1 MTSVAGVTGAPIVA
15 LNGIRLGRTPSFVL
29 DVPALAIEPG
39 EVLAVIGPNGSGK
52 STLLRVIGLLESPD
66 RGEVRVRGRSV
77 TAATAL
83 AERRTMA
90 TVFQQALLA
99 DTTVTANVGLGLRFR
114 GVHADE
120 RRKRITRWLERFG
133 IAHLAT
139 RQARTL
145 SGGEAQRV
153 ALARAL
159 VLEPE
164 LLLLDEPFAALDE
177 PTRSELIPELAGI
190 LAADRVATVLVTHD
204 RAEAMTLAD
213 RVAVLL
219 GGQLRQVGDT
229 ATVFQSPVAEDV
241 ARFVGVETIVSGE
254 VISAQ
259 PGLTLV
265 DVVGRKLEVAAPA
278 RPGERVRICIRPED
292 VTLTRA
298 QESAVLSSA
307 RNHLAGTIA
316 RITPS
321 APQVRVVVDVGFP
334 LVAALTRRSA
344 DELGLA
350 EGGSVIAIF
359 KASAAHLIR
368 IAAS

>member
-1 MTSVAGVTGAPIVA
+1 MTRRAGAPIVA
-15 LNGIRLGRTPSFVL
+15 LTGIRLERTPGFVL
-29 DVPALAIEPG
+29 DVPELTIEAG
-39 EVLAVIGPNGSGK
+39 QVLAVIGPNGSGK

-66 RGEVRVRGRSV
+66 RGEVRVHGHIVS
-77 TAATAL
+77 AATAL

-114 GVHADE
+114 GVPADA
-120 RRKRITRWLERFG
+120 RTRVTRWLERFG
-133 IAHLAT
+133 IARLAG
-139 RQARTL
+139 RQARSL

-177 PTRSELIPELAGI
+177 PTRSALIPELAGI

-219 GGQLRQVGDT
+219 AGRLRQVGDT

-254 VISAQ
+254 VISVQ
-259 PGLTLV
+259 DGVTLV
-265 DVVGRKLEVAAPA
+265 DVAGRKLEVAAPA
-278 RPGERVRICIRPED
+278 HPGERVRICIRPED
-292 VTLTRA
+292 VTLTQA
-298 QESAVLSSA
+298 PESPVLSSA
-307 RNHLAGTIA
+307 RNHLAGTVS

-334 LVAALTRRSA
+334 LVAALTRRSVE
-344 DELGLA
+344 ELGLA
-350 EGGSVIAIF
+350 EGRAVTAIF
-359 KASAAHLIR
+359 KASAVHLIR
-368 IAAS
+368 TATS